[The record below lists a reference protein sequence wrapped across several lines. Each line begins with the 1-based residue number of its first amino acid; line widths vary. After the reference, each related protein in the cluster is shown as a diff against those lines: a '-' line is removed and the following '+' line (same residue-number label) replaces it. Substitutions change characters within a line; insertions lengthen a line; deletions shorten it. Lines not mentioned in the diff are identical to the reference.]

1 MCTLPQKENRREK
14 KCRLLGGGK
23 NTELLDVCAKSSVG
37 HTKAT
42 GICLTSTSSLLVIST
57 KTWPFSWS
65 GHLAG
70 IPVLFDAPQRASC
83 WDTCAFWHT
92 SVGIS
97 LGCLCLLTHLSRHLP
112 GMCLSTHLSG
122 HLAGMCLLT
131 HLSGHLAGL
140 CLLTHLLWQ
149 AARKAKLQAPLYGI
163 LPPTTATQVS
173 KKLAVS
179 QLTVFCCYSHNTSL
193 VTDTWI
199 MCFFIIAIHSACT
212 RTNGMV

>member
-1 MCTLPQKENRREK
+1 MHVTPKRKQKGK

-42 GICLTSTSSLLVIST
+42 GICLTYISSLLVIST

-70 IPVLFDAPQRASC
+70 IPVLFDAPQWASC
-83 WDTCAFWHT
+83 WDICAFWHT

-122 HLAGMCLLT
+122 HLAGM
-131 HLSGHLAGL
+131 